1 MFDRKPL
8 GQQTEDDLTG
18 GTYETQV
25 FNMYAKLR
33 GFHLTSG
40 NTALAIHGMRSEDAE
55 KGSTLSDGAAT
66 GKMFDDFEYLENNMP
81 TIGDLTVAF
90 WMRTTKNT
98 SAQGLFSIPNSIKFW
113 GNFDIFLENNNS
125 ETQAFF
131 KVHIFNQTAKENDER
146 WVEAKI
152 DDIFGSEWVHLAFV
166 YDGNTSTITV
176 YRNGEGV
183 FTKELPDCGK
193 LKFNNVGASLAVGA
207 FQFSTTP
214 SLTSGAGAQTWAK
227 NFPGQLDQFRLYD
240 KVLTAT
246 EIQSIYSGKE

>member
-1 MFDRKPL
+1 MPVCL
-8 GQQTEDDLTG
+8 
-18 GTYETQV
+18 
-25 FNMYAKLR
+25 
-33 GFHLTSG
+33 
-40 NTALAIHGMRSEDAE
+40 
-55 KGSTLSDGAAT
+55 
-66 GKMFDDFEYLENNMP
+66 LENNMP

>member
-1 MFDRKPL
+1 MPSLRK
-8 GQQTEDDLTG
+8 TESLAWPIRVLKNA
-18 GTYETQV
+18 YIL
-25 FNMYAKLR
+25 AKTPSILVD
-33 GFHLTSG
+33 
-40 NTALAIHGMRSEDAE
+40 NI
-55 KGSTLSDGAAT
+55 
-66 GKMFDDFEYLENNMP
+66 P

-214 SLTSGAGAQTWAK
+214 SLTSGAGAQTGLK
-227 NFPGQLDQFRLYD
+227 NLSRS
-240 KVLTAT
+240 A
-246 EIQSIYSGKE
+246 

>member
-1 MFDRKPL
+1 MPSLRK
-8 GQQTEDDLTG
+8 TESLAWPIK
-18 GTYETQV
+18 V
-25 FNMYAKLR
+25 LR
-33 GFHLTSG
+33 ML
-40 NTALAIHGMRSEDAE
+40 
-55 KGSTLSDGAAT
+55 
-66 GKMFDDFEYLENNMP
+66 NNMP